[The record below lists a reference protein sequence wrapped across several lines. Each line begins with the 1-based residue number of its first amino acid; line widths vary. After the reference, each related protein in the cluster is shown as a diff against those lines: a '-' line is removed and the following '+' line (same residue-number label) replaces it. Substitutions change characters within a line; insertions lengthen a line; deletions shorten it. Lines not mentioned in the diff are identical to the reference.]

1 MSVQQSDI
9 NKIRQ
14 VCNEE
19 GTVLFVGSGISAWS
33 GLPSWFGLIQELA
46 EFLKEEGYPDDAIIN
61 ESSSNLLTAAGLGVQ
76 KLSNQ
81 QFKTFIRKAC
91 RIGESE
97 PHRIHEKIVNLG
109 PRSFITTNYDKLLEE
124 SLRIYKKD
132 NSFQVVTNRQPIDC
146 ASIVQIRER
155 DFVFKPHGDIDD
167 TESIILTHEQYRK
180 LYGERNHTLK
190 ALETILLTRPI
201 IFIGFSLNDPDF
213 LAIKDNIEN
222 TFKGG
227 GQHHF
232 AIMAD
237 VDDEKTKYYLDTFG
251 IRIINYNTKKLPD
264 GTRDYSS
271 LLDLLDNISD
281 LNREQSKKETLK
293 INTLISPILDDSQL
307 LSLLRYAL
315 GLSSNMASYNA
326 QEFPIFV
333 KSTREKIHRPLSV
346 TDLLKDEKERKVLL
360 LGNPGDGKTYS
371 FKKLCFEMSNKLQ
384 DDLVLESTDK
394 QKFIIPIFIDLKL
407 YDGDILNMIQNTLP
421 YNISLEY
428 LISNENCV
436 FILDSFNEIS
446 KEIFESGLYKEDFDN
461 FFRTINNS
469 KVVIG
474 SRNKEGINFHN
485 FSEYSIEGISYKFVE
500 SFVNNGNISI
510 EKRLHHEI
518 ISLLQKPFFFKLL
531 VEKKIGVDSLKS
543 PTDIYTSFFNN
554 INNNFNNE
562 FNQKMD
568 LTLALKSIAFFSINQ
583 GKEVLNVQEVL
594 SKLKISLK
602 TQVNNDTSAEKVLDW
617 LIKKEIIIPMP
628 NARLSFFHQTITEYL
643 AAMEL
648 STLYRVS
655 PEILEECLKYTR
667 WDQALFLA
675 VGFLNENEAAQF
687 IYQVLD
693 KDIVLALNATKY
705 IEYESEKIVTSIL
718 DFIIKNVN
726 TFKNNIEYKI
736 DYPLMNLTVTEL
748 HEPQLRILLKE
759 GNLFGKVALNL
770 LYKVKGKLIKNE
782 VIDILIKNRN
792 DYNFVSYLDEL
803 IINDI
808 EISDLKYL
816 IGEIKDFNNEE
827 LTGGVQTISKMLAKF
842 EIEEINSIFFKVEEL
857 TEIEMKIYCQ
867 TLKEI
872 CNEYAIGKLI
882 ELIHLKKERAI
893 FNLYSIIEDIEFDTD
908 ILNEKLIIDILSF
921 ITEEAMWCVD
931 LLVKICSLKP
941 ELCIY
946 LQYLNTSKSISKI
959 ERLVILYV
967 LNNAGSEKF
976 WIQYEEF
983 IKDPTGSIGIITQ
996 FKKLNWKNRKKI
1008 INLIFE
1014 RKDIKL
1020 LHVFLESVRHNTNLD
1035 FHMEIENIKEL
1046 LNWLEDIN
1054 NTSKPLQD
1062 NKFSWTLILAK
1073 EFIISHTEKSIQK
1086 EVVQLFN
1093 SADCPFRLFLEKVVF
1108 ELPSVT
1114 TDSLT
1119 EDAILFCINNLFRQ
1133 RYNPYNKNI
1142 GQISTESF
1150 VQNKLMPLL
1159 SQSNEIL
1166 RFNLQEV
1173 LSQAGFAHKKRYVQ
1187 TLI

>member
-1 MSVQQSDI
+1 MSIKQSDI

-19 GTVLFVGSGISAWS
+19 GTVLFLGSGVSAWS
-33 GLPSWFGLIQELA
+33 GLPSWFGLIKELA
-46 EFLKEEGYPDDAIIN
+46 EFLKDEGYPHEDILN
-61 ESSSNLLTAAGLGVQ
+61 EASSNLLTAAGLGVQ

-167 TESIILTHEQYRK
+167 TESIILTHVQYRK

-213 LAIKDNIEN
+213 LTIKDNIEN

-227 GQHHF
+227 GQHHY

-237 VDDEKTKYYLDTFG
+237 VDDEKKKYYLDTFG
-251 IRIINYNTKKLPD
+251 IRIINYNTIELPN

-271 LLDLLDNISD
+271 LLDLLDNISYT
-281 LNREQSKKETLK
+281 SKEPLEKEILK
-293 INTLISPILDDSQL
+293 GNTLISPKLDDSQI
-307 LSLLRYAL
+307 LSLLRYAS
-315 GLSSNMASYNA
+315 GLSSNMASYTV
-326 QEFPIFV
+326 QEFPIIV
-333 KSTREKIHRPLSV
+333 KTEREVIHNSLSV
-346 TDLLKDEKERKVLL
+346 IDLLKDENKRKVLL

-371 FKKLCFEMSNKLQ
+371 FKKLCFEISNKLQ
-384 DDLVLESTDK
+384 EDIVSESNQK
-394 QKFIIPIFIDLKL
+394 QKFIVPIFVDLKL
-407 YDGDILNMIQNTLP
+407 YDGDILNMIQRTLP
-421 YNISLEY
+421 HNISLDY
-428 LISNENCV
+428 LVNSEKCV

-461 FFRTINNS
+461 FFRSINDS

-485 FSEYSIEGISYKFVE
+485 FSEYSIGGIQYKFVE
-500 SFVNNGNISI
+500 SYIQNSNLCI

-531 VEKKIGVDSLKS
+531 VEKKIGVNNLKS
-543 PTDIYTSFFNN
+543 PTDIYTSFFYN
-554 INNNFNNE
+554 INHNFNNE
-562 FNQKMD
+562 FNQEVD

-583 GKEVLNVQEVL
+583 GKEVLKVQEVL

-602 TQVNNDTSAEKVLDW
+602 TQSNNETSAEKVLDW
-617 LIKKEIIIPMP
+617 LIKEEIIIPMP
-628 NARLSFFHQTITEYL
+628 NARLSFFHQSITEYL

-655 PEILEECLKYTR
+655 PEILEECLIYTR

-675 VGFLNENEAAQF
+675 VGFLNENDAAQF

-705 IEYESEKIVTSIL
+705 IEHKSENIVTSIL
-718 DFIIKNVN
+718 DFIINNVN
-726 TFKNNIEYKI
+726 SFKNNLEHNIQ
-736 DYPLMNLTVTEL
+736 YPLKNMTVTEL
-748 HEPQLRILLKE
+748 HEPQLRILLNE
-759 GNLFGKVALNL
+759 GNLFGKAAMEL
-770 LYKVKGKLIKNE
+770 LYKIKGKSIKNE
-782 VIDILIKNRN
+782 ILDLIIKNCN
-792 DYNFVSYLDEL
+792 DYNFVSNIDQILK
-803 IINDI
+803 NDI
-808 EISDLKYL
+808 EFSDLKYL
-816 IGEIKDFNNEE
+816 ICEIKDFNKEDI
-827 LTGGVQTISKMLAKF
+827 GGLLSTIANMLAKY
-842 EIEEINSIFFKVEEL
+842 EIEEINSIFLENENL
-857 TEIEMKIYCQ
+857 TEIEMQIYCK
-867 TLKEI
+867 TLMEI
-872 CNEYAIGKLI
+872 HNEYAIGRLI
-882 ELIHLKKERAI
+882 ELIHLKKKSAI
-893 FNLYSIIEDIEFDTD
+893 FNLYLIIERIEFDKD
-908 ILNEKLIIDILSF
+908 ILNEKVIIDVLSF
-921 ITEEAMWCVD
+921 ITEDSKWCVR
-931 LLVKICSLKP
+931 LLIKICSLKP

-946 LQYLNTSKSISKI
+946 LQYLNTTKSISKI
-959 ERLVILYV
+959 EKLVILYV
-967 LNNAGSEKF
+967 LNNAGSESF
-976 WIQYEEF
+976 WLEYEEF
-983 IKDPTGSIGIITQ
+983 IKNPIGSIDIIAEFNELDWT
-996 FKKLNWKNRKKI
+996 NREKI
-1008 INLIFE
+1008 VNLILE
-1014 RKDIKL
+1014 RKEIKL
-1020 LHVFLESVRHNTNLD
+1020 FDTFLNSVRHKPNFEYYMAL
-1035 FHMEIENIKEL
+1035 EEIKEL
-1046 LNWLEDIN
+1046 LVWLEEIES
-1054 NTSKPLQD
+1054 TSKSLQG
-1062 NKFSWTLILAK
+1062 FYWTLQLTK

-1086 EVVQLFN
+1086 EIVQLFN
-1093 SADCPFRLFLEKVVF
+1093 SEDCPFRLFLEQVVF

-1119 EDAILFCINNLFRQ
+1119 EDTIQFCINNLFRK
-1133 RYNPYNKNI
+1133 RYSFITKNI

-1159 SQSNEIL
+1159 SQNNEVL
-1166 RFNLQEV
+1166 KLNLQEV
-1173 LSQAGFAHKKRYVQ
+1173 LKQAGNAHKKRYVQ